1 MPLALQT
8 RRLHL
13 RPKWTPPTCRFRMRT
28 WRSRRA
34 ATTSSSG
41 PALRLRSVSGSVKAR
56 RKTGTGSAPGS
67 AITNTN
73 GSPTRNFYLDLPKES
88 SLITFRNSVGAAPPA
103 TSRRALNEY
112 MIMQCHRIHPHHT
125 LNCFKKNLID
135 HERMDTMEM
144 HSLDI
149 VNPNWKTLWLYP
161 LDRLMRKRNSAI
173 TKLIYVSEAE
183 REAK

>member
-125 LNCFKKNLID
+125 LNCLKKTSLTMSGWIPWKCILWTSLIQTGKPSGSIHWTD
-135 HERMDTMEM
+135 
-144 HSLDI
+144 
-149 VNPNWKTLWLYP
+149 
-161 LDRLMRKRNSAI
+161 
-173 TKLIYVSEAE
+173 
-183 REAK
+183 